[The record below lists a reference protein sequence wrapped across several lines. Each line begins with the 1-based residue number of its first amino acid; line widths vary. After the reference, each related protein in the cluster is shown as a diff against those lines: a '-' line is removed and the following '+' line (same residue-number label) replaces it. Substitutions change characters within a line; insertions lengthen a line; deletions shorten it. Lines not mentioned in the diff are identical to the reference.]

1 MKGLGDLMK
10 QAQAMQSRIEEAQ
23 SRLHDMEVVG
33 ESGAGLVK
41 VTLSGRY
48 EARRVEIDDS
58 LLAEDKNMLEDL
70 VAAAY
75 NDAVRRVEVI
85 QKEKMSEF
93 TKGLG
98 LPPGIGLP
106 F

>member
-1 MKGLGDLMK
+1 MK

-23 SRLHDMEVVG
+23 SRLQKMEVVG
-33 ESGAGLVK
+33 ESGAGLVS

-48 EARRVEIDDS
+48 EALKVEIDDS
-58 LLAEDKNMLEDL
+58 LLTEDRNMLEDL

-75 NDAVRRVEVI
+75 NDAVRRVEVM

-93 TKGLG
+93 TKGFG
-98 LPPGIGLP
+98 LP
-106 F
+106 

>member
-1 MKGLGDLMK
+1 MK

-23 SRLHDMEVVG
+23 SRLQKMEVVG
-33 ESGAGLVK
+33 ESGAGLVS

-48 EARRVEIDDS
+48 EALKVEIDDS
-58 LLAEDKNMLEDL
+58 LLTEDRNMLEDL
-70 VAAAY
+70 VAAAF
-75 NDAVRRVEVI
+75 NDAVRRVEVM

-93 TKGLG
+93 TKGFG
-98 LPPGIGLP
+98 LPPGMGLP

>member
-10 QAQAMQSRIEEAQ
+10 QAQAMQTRIEEAQ
-23 SRLHDMEVVG
+23 SRLQKMEVVG
-33 ESGAGLVK
+33 ESGAGLVS

-48 EARRVEIDDS
+48 EALKVEIDDS
-58 LLAEDKNMLEDL
+58 LLTEDRNMLEDL

-75 NDAVRRVEVI
+75 NDAVRRVEMM

-93 TKGLG
+93 TKGFG
-98 LPPGIGLP
+98 LPSGMGLP